1 VVFFEIDNGMGI
13 KNPITPNE
21 SPSVFVQ
28 LKPGFQYLEQREDQ
42 IIQTVVVKQNRYPTW
57 NYKSKNFTLPINDF
71 NKKFI

>member
-28 LKPGFQYLEQREDQ
+28 LKPGFQYL
-42 IIQTVVVKQNRYPTW
+42 
-57 NYKSKNFTLPINDF
+57 
-71 NKKFI
+71 